1 MNFTSA
7 TRLSFR
13 FSRRLALVSF
23 VALLSIGCGSPDDGG
38 EQMSEDEAATA
49 FEYLTAPLVIEQ
61 MELATRA
68 IDDSSGGEPSSISY
82 ETDCPHDGTAAFDGR
97 AAAETGGP
105 FILDSTDFEV
115 SYDKC
120 APVAE
125 FPNSMQGTIDWTLRS
140 EQEGEDVLRTSNEYD
155 GDIEFS
161 GDQLDGEC
169 RVRVTQIQSN
179 DSSDAA
185 RRHIAFS
192 FEGTICGY
200 DASEV
205 LGHESGWANF

>member
-1 MNFTSA
+1 MNPTSA
-7 TRLSFR
+7 ARLSMR
-13 FSRRLALVSF
+13 LTRRLALAF
-23 VALLSIGCGSPDDGG
+23 LVALLSIGCGSSDDGG
-38 EQMSEDEAATA
+38 EEMSEDEAATA

-61 MELATRA
+61 MEIASRA
-68 IDDSSGGEPSSISY
+68 IDGSSSGEPTSVSY
-82 ETDCPHDGTAAFDGR
+82 ETDCPHDGTVAFEGR
-97 AAAETGGP
+97 AAAQSGAP
-105 FILDSTDFEV
+105 FILDSTDLEV
-115 SYDKC
+115 RYEEC

-125 FPNSMQGTIDWTLRS
+125 FPDAMQGTIDWTLRS

-169 RVRVTQIQSN
+169 SVRVTQIQSN